1 MIKKA
6 TIKTFGSYGQPRRGG
21 IVVVRAMKRNSSSVL
36 VAVRKHRN
44 NGDDNSPAFQG
55 WVKVPAN

>member
-1 MIKKA
+1 
-6 TIKTFGSYGQPRRGG
+6 
-21 IVVVRAMKRNSSSVL
+21 VRAMKRNSSSVL